1 MSMIDEGPSQA
12 TINYAESIDFLEESV
27 GKSLQ
32 DIDCDLEKAT
42 QTEKR
47 QIATL
52 IERILKEYDTCID
65 HAIKTNPY
73 TLETI
78 KELRESRQWWLN
90 FKKEE
95 FKYNA

>member
-1 MSMIDEGPSQA
+1 MSMIAEEPSQA
-12 TINYAESIDFLEESV
+12 TANYAESIDFLENTV
-27 GKSLQ
+27 AKSLR

-52 IERILKEYDTCID
+52 IERILKEYDTYID
-65 HAIKTNPY
+65 HAIKTNPFA
-73 TLETI
+73 LEII

>member
-1 MSMIDEGPSQA
+1 MIAKGPSQA
-12 TINYAESIDFLEESV
+12 TCNYAESIDFLEQSV
-27 GKSLQ
+27 AKSLQ

-52 IERILKEYDTCID
+52 IERILKEYDTYTEY
-65 HAIKTNPY
+65 AIKTNPY
-73 TLETI
+73 ALEII
-78 KELRESRQWWLN
+78 KELRESKKWWLN

-95 FKYNA
+95 FKYND